1 LPDDIFS
8 PARLRAYRVL
18 DEEGLGSAAS
28 FQILNAIA
36 SARLWIPLSLIEIAF
51 RNAVDKV
58 VQAAHPA
65 GEAWLC
71 DARGDD
77 INWGTVSGR
86 PIFQRRR
93 PDEDLSVGEAAESG
107 APELDE
113 ESSRVVVDVE
123 DDEDDSAP
131 DPVALA
137 ARMAARHGRSIVTR
151 DDVVAHLMFGFWTF
165 RGPAGLRNEEPPID
179 VYALLTEHFQGRL
192 GTPRTL
198 EDLMVSEI
206 LMIRNRVAHHEP
218 VLIRWLHI
226 FDKKTGEARRGNDL
240 VTSLQGAVTKYER
253 RVDTVID
260 TAKEMVAIA
269 ADELEQLAAQIA
281 ADIKPLKER
290 LATKLE
296 ENKAAKEA
304 RKAERQAAWE
314 RRAGSEFE

>member
-1 LPDDIFS
+1 MPDDIFS

-28 FQILNAIA
+28 FQILNTIA

-51 RNAVDKV
+51 RNAVDRV

-71 DARGDD
+71 DASGDD
-77 INWGTVSGR
+77 INWGTATGR

-93 PDEDLSVGEAAESG
+93 LEGDLSAVEVGSEAS
-107 APELDE
+107 ELDE
-113 ESSRVVVDVE
+113 ESSSVVADVD

-137 ARMAARHGRSIVTR
+137 ARMAARHGRPIVTR
-151 DDVVAHLMFGFWTF
+151 DDVVAHLMLGFWTF

-179 VYALLTEHFQGRL
+179 VYALLTEHFRGRF
-192 GTPRTL
+192 GTAKTL
-198 EDLMVSEI
+198 EELMVGEI

-218 VLIRWLHI
+218 VLIRWLHV
-226 FDKKTGEARRGNDL
+226 FERKTGEARRGNDL

-253 RVDTVID
+253 RVDTVIG
-260 TAKEMVAIA
+260 TAKEMVPVAG
-269 ADELEQLAAQIA
+269 DELEQLAAQIA
-281 ADIKPLKER
+281 ADIEPLKEG
-290 LATKLE
+290 LAAKLE

-314 RRAGSEFE
+314 RQARGELE